1 MAASADE
8 GDSMTDDLPT
18 PRHSALATLIAAAR
32 ARTPARV
39 LVGRVGSS
47 YRTETLLALR
57 EDHASAVDAVH
68 AEIDLE
74 RDLGK
79 AFVERWGLFEV
90 STLAKDKAEY
100 LLRPDLGRRLDGRAI
115 EALGCCPT
123 GCDLQVA
130 IGDGLSAAA
139 VVAQVPDLLPIL
151 AKGASRLGWSF
162 GRPFFIRG
170 CRVGALNDLGDR
182 LAPTVAVLLIGERP
196 GLATA
201 DSLSA
206 YLAYRPAAGQNDAHR
221 NLISNIHARGTP
233 PAEAANRILRLAA
246 QMRERCLGGVA
257 VKEELS
263 IAAPMEPLNPPD
275 RR

>member
-1 MAASADE
+1 MADDRPAPS
-8 GDSMTDDLPT
+8 SM
-18 PRHSALATLIAAAR
+18 SLAALIAEAR

-74 RDLGK
+74 LDLGT

-90 STLAKDKAEY
+90 ATLAKGKAEY
-100 LLRPDLGRRLDGRAI
+100 LLRPDLGRRLDDQAI
-115 EALGCCPT
+115 ETLSRCPT
-123 GCDLQVA
+123 DCDLQVA
-130 IGDGLSAAA
+130 IGDGLSSAAI
-139 VVAQVPDLLPIL
+139 VAQVPELLPLL
-151 AKGASRLGWSF
+151 AEGAARLGWSF
-162 GRPFFIRG
+162 GQPFFIRG
-170 CRVGALNDLGDR
+170 CRVGVLNDLGDR
-182 LAPTVAVLLIGERP
+182 LRPTVAVLLIGERP

-233 PAEAANRILRLAA
+233 PLEAANRILRLAA
-246 QMRERCLGGVA
+246 QMRERRLGGVA
-257 VKEELS
+257 VKEEPPTV
-263 IAAPMEPLNPPD
+263 APMEPLNPPD